1 MLKNENLCVCAEASA
16 PARQAGP
23 EVYLNGRKATR
34 VGLFEVAFN
43 AEAVRLIGG
52 GILTLSREFGL
63 PIPII
68 KKAMAGNLFIVPP
81 SESLYFLFQI
91 KELEADLHVEIP
103 SMYWR
108 FAAPVGM
115 VAELARCA

>member
-1 MLKNENLCVCAEASA
+1 MLKNENLCVSNVT
-16 PARQAGP
+16 RTMDRDGGV

-34 VGLFEVAFN
+34 VGLFDVAFN

-91 KELEADLHVEIP
+91 EELEADLHVEIP
-103 SMYWR
+103 PMYWR
-108 FAAPVGM
+108 FASPVGM
-115 VAELARCA
+115 VAELAKCA

>member
-1 MLKNENLCVCAEASA
+1 MLKNENLCVCNMSEITD
-16 PARQAGP
+16 RDNGP

-34 VGLFEVAFN
+34 VALHEVVFN
-43 AEAVRLIGG
+43 AEAVRLIGA

-63 PIPII
+63 PVPII
-68 KKAMAGNLFIVPP
+68 KQAMAGNLFIAPP
-81 SESLYFLFQI
+81 SESLYLLFSVE
-91 KELEADLHVEIP
+91 ELEADMHVEIP
-103 SMYWR
+103 PMYWR